1 MQGRVRGWVGR
12 LVVMVWLAAAAPAEA
27 QIGGGTLVGAVVDA
41 AGAALPGAT
50 VTVVAAAT
58 NATRSTVTGSD
69 GGFVVS
75 GLAPGAYEIRVEQ
88 PGFRSFVRRAVSL
101 ATGETLRVDVA
112 LQVGERTEAV
122 TVMADLPLLRSET
135 SGLGHV
141 VDHRRVVDL
150 PLNGRSFISLASLV
164 PGVAVP
170 PPPAAP
176 LPRINGGRPRTNEYL
191 FDGISVLQPEPGQV
205 AFFPNVDAIQEFK
218 IESNTP
224 PAEFGRFNG
233 GVVNLTTRTGS
244 NEIHGTAFEFFR
256 NEALNARNFFAS
268 TIPVKPKFRRNQ
280 FGGVVGGPVQRDR
293 TFFFA
298 DYQGQ
303 RQTIGRTVT
312 STVPTAL
319 QRQGIFTEAIGGR
332 VPLIY
337 DPATT
342 QPGPGSGTA
351 TRAQFPGNTIPADRM
366 DPVAV
371 RLLGRFPV
379 PTSSG
384 TANNYRRVADETVDQ
399 DQLSVR
405 IDHRLPSNRDQI
417 FGRLTRF
424 REDFSPVTPLP
435 DGSGVTSGTL
445 GPQGTTS
452 WSFASSYQRTF
463 STNMVNEVRV
473 GDTRRQVDRQ
483 AADLGG
489 TPSDGLGLPGIPSDA
504 QFPAT

>member
-1 MQGRVRGWVGR
+1 MLRECLLRTC
-12 LVVMVWLAAAAPAEA
+12 LSLACLSMAVPVEA
-27 QIGGGTLVGAVVDA
+27 QIGSGAFVGSVVDQ
-41 AGAALPGAT
+41 AGAPVPGAT
-50 VTVVAAAT
+50 ITITAS
-58 NATRSTVTGSD
+58 ATRLIRRAMTDQD
-69 GGFVVS
+69 GGYRVP
-75 GLAPGAYEIRVEQ
+75 GLQ
-88 PGFRSFVRRAVSL
+88 PGSYQVRIELNGFRPLTREGVRV
-101 ATGETLRVDVA
+101 ATGETVRLDLR
-112 LQVGERTEAV
+112 LEVGHLSEGI
-122 TVMADLPLLRSET
+122 TVNADASLLRSDT

-141 VDHRRVVDL
+141 IDHRRVLDL
-150 PLNGRSFISLASLV
+150 PLNGRSFVSLASLV
-164 PGVAVP
+164 PGIALP

-218 IESNTP
+218 IESNSP

-233 GVVNLTTRTGS
+233 GVVNLTTKTGS
-244 NEIHGTAFEFFR
+244 NEFRGTVFEFFR

-268 TIPVKPKFRRNQ
+268 TIPVKPKFQRNQ

-473 GDTRRQVDRQ
+473 GDTRRQVD
-483 AADLGG
+483 
-489 TPSDGLGLPGIPSDA
+489 
-504 QFPAT
+504 